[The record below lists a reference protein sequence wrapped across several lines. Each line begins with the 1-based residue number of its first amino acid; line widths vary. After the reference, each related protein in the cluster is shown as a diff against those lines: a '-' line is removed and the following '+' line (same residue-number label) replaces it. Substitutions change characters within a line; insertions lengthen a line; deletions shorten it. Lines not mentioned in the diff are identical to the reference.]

1 MTPEAVALIESSFD
15 KVKPIAP
22 QAAEL
27 FYGKLFDLD
36 PSLRPL
42 FKGDMA
48 EQGRKLMATLGFVV
62 AGLRTPEKI
71 LGAVADL
78 GRRHV
83 GYGVQDSHYD
93 TVGAALLWT
102 LEQGLGPDFTPA
114 TKTAWTEA
122 YTLLASVM
130 KNAAAQAE

>member
-1 MTPEAVALIESSFD
+1 MTPESVALVESSFE

-48 EQGRKLMATLGFVV
+48 EQGRKLMSTLAFVV

-102 LEQGLGPDFTPA
+102 LEQGLGPDFTPD
-114 TKTAWTEA
+114 TKAAWTEA
-122 YTLLASVM
+122 YTLLAGVM
-130 KNAAAQAE
+130 KNAAAQA